1 MGGKRKTPAEVAVK
15 SGEEN
20 EKGCASGG
28 KVDDKV
34 ILTPTQKAV
43 FWKIIGEGHG
53 GKVCD
58 NIQITLMGRGPS
70 PPS

>member
-1 MGGKRKTPAEVAVK
+1 MGGKRKTLAEVAVK

-34 ILTPTQKAV
+34 ILPPTQKAV
-43 FWKIIGEGHG
+43 FWKIIG
-53 GKVCD
+53 C
-58 NIQITLMGRGPS
+58 IQLFN
-70 PPS
+70 